1 MIEPRGVPGRR
12 PPGPAEQAHASAL
25 AKAATLI
32 EALPWLERFHGQI
45 VVIKYGGHAMTDESL
60 RLAFAQDVVFLR
72 YAGLSPVVVHGG
84 GPQISAHLDRLGMES
99 TFRAGLRVTTAEAMD
114 VVRMVLTGQVNRDV
128 VGLINRHGPFAVGM
142 SGEDAQLLTARRVA
156 ATTDDGQVIDIGQ
169 VGEVESVNPGAVSAL
184 IADGRI
190 PVISTV
196 ARSDAGEVLNVNA
209 DIAAAALAVA
219 LGAVKI
225 VMLTDV
231 AGLYA
236 DWPGSQPAAG
246 DGVATAN
253 GAPVAADG
261 RPPEV
266 ISELTVSDLAA
277 MLPGLSD
284 GMIPKMQACLTA
296 VRGGV
301 PQAHVL
307 DGRLPHAV
315 LLEIFTDS
323 GIGTMVVP
331 DGERRAA

>member
-1 MIEPRGVPGRR
+1 V
-12 PPGPAEQAHASAL
+12 AQHAHASAL
-25 AKAATLI
+25 EKAATLI
-32 EALPWLERFHGQI
+32 EALPWLERFHGQ
-45 VVIKYGGHAMTDESL
+45 VVLIKYGGHAMSDEGL

-72 YAGLSPVVVHGG
+72 YAGLRPVVVHGG

-99 TFRAGLRVTTAEAMD
+99 TFRAGLRVTTPEAMD

-142 SGEDAQLLTARRVA
+142 SGEDAQLLTARRVG
-156 ATTDDGQVIDIGQ
+156 ATTDDGQVVDIGH
-169 VGEVESVNPGAVSAL
+169 VGEVVSVNPGAVTAL

-196 ARSDAGEVLNVNA
+196 ARSDDGDVLNVNA
-209 DIAAAALAVA
+209 DTAAAALAVA
-219 LGAVKI
+219 LGAAKI
-225 VMLTDV
+225 VLLTDV

-236 DWPGSQPAAG
+236 MWPREHADAG
-246 DGVATAN
+246 AS
-253 GAPVAADG
+253 PSEDG
-261 RPPEV
+261 RPAEV
-266 ISELTVSDLAA
+266 ISELTVSSLTA
-277 MLPGLSD
+277 MLPGLSG
-284 GMIPKMQACLTA
+284 GMIPKMEACLTA

-331 DGERRAA
+331 DGEQRAA

>member
-1 MIEPRGVPGRR
+1 MITVQSTTG
-12 PPGPAEQAHASAL
+12 QAHASAL

-45 VVIKYGGHAMTDESL
+45 VVIKYGGHAMIDETL
-60 RLAFAQDVVFLR
+60 RMAFAEDVVFLR
-72 YAGLSPVVVHGG
+72 YAGLRPVVVHGG

-99 TFRAGLRVTTAEAMD
+99 TFRAGLRVTTAEAME
-114 VVRMVLTGQVNRDV
+114 VVRMVLTGQVNREV
-128 VGLINRHGPFAVGM
+128 VGLINRHGPFAVGI
-142 SGEDAQLLTARRVA
+142 SGEDANLLTARRLA
-156 ATTDDGQVIDIGQ
+156 ATTDNGQVIDIGQ

-209 DIAAAALAVA
+209 DTAAAALAVA

-236 DWPGSQPAAG
+236 KWPASQPAAR
-246 DGVATAN
+246 DGAATAN
-253 GAPVAADG
+253 GTPVAGDG
-261 RPPEV
+261 RSPEV

-277 MLPGLSD
+277 MLPRLSD

-331 DGERRAA
+331 DGDRRTV

>member
-1 MIEPRGVPGRR
+1 M
-12 PPGPAEQAHASAL
+12 
-25 AKAATLI
+25 
-32 EALPWLERFHGQI
+32 
-45 VVIKYGGHAMTDESL
+45 
-60 RLAFAQDVVFLR
+60 
-72 YAGLSPVVVHGG
+72 
-84 GPQISAHLDRLGMES
+84 
-99 TFRAGLRVTTAEAMD
+99 
-114 VVRMVLTGQVNRDV
+114 
-128 VGLINRHGPFAVGM
+128 
-142 SGEDAQLLTARRVA
+142 
-156 ATTDDGQVIDIGQ
+156 
-169 VGEVESVNPGAVSAL
+169 

-196 ARSDAGEVLNVNA
+196 ARSDAGDVLNVNA
-209 DIAAAALAVA
+209 DNAAAALAVA

-236 DWPGSQPAAG
+236 NWPGGQAGAGAEAAIG
-246 DGVATAN
+246 GQ
-253 GAPVAADG
+253 VAADG

-284 GMIPKMQACLTA
+284 GMIPKMEACLAA

-315 LLEIFTDS
+315 LLEVFTDS

-331 DGERRAA
+331 DGDRRAA

>member
-1 MIEPRGVPGRR
+1 MIT
-12 PPGPAEQAHASAL
+12 EQAHASAL

-45 VVIKYGGHAMTDESL
+45 VLIKYGGHAMMDEML

-72 YAGLSPVVVHGG
+72 YAGLRPVVVHGG

-128 VGLINRHGPFAVGM
+128 VGLINRHGPFAVGI
-142 SGEDAQLLTARRVA
+142 SGEDANLLTARRVA
-156 ATTDDGQVIDIGQ
+156 ATTDDGQVVDIGH

-196 ARSDAGEVLNVNA
+196 ARSDRGEVLNVNA
-209 DIAAAALAVA
+209 DTAAAAVAVA

-236 DWPGSQPAAG
+236 DWPASQPAAG
-246 DGVATAN
+246 DGAATAN
-253 GAPVAADG
+253 GAPMAADG

-266 ISELTVSDLAA
+266 ISELTASDLAA

-331 DGERRAA
+331 DGERSAA